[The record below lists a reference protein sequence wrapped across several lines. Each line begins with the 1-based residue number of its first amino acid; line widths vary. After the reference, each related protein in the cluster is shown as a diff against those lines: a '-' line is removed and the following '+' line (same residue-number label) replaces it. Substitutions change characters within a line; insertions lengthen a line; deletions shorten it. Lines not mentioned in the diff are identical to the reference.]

1 MTKQLAEQVPTSN
14 TAAERA
20 IMPWLDMLSGFLDRG
35 IPSASLIWE
44 MGQKLQKTGDATG
57 AKRCEQLNYMLHN
70 SSIPNSV
77 KMGEGTVFGYGG
89 IGVVI
94 HGLAELGK
102 GVVVGTNVTIGGK
115 TNPANRINSNETRI
129 YVPKIGDY
137 VYLATGCKVL
147 GGVEIGAMSII
158 GANSVVISDIP
169 PLSVAAGS
177 PAKVKKRITPEN
189 CLEYRGSFSGLKHLS
204 REEFVEYVREMSL
217 TLKDVY

>member
-1 MTKQLAEQVPTSN
+1 MPKFHMKKTTEINPSGS
-14 TAAERA
+14 TAAEQA
-20 IMPWLDMLSGFLDRG
+20 ITPWLEMLSGFMDRG

-44 MGQKLQKTGDATG
+44 MGRKFQKEGDAVG
-57 AKRCEQLNYMLHN
+57 VRRCEQLNYILHN
-70 SSIPNSV
+70 SSIPTSV
-77 KMGEGTVFGYGG
+77 QLGEGTTFGYGG

-115 TNPANRINSNETRI
+115 TNPANRVNSNETRV
-129 YVPKIGDY
+129 YVPRIGDH

-147 GGVEIGAMSII
+147 GGEEIGAMSII

-177 PAKVKKRITPEN
+177 PAKVRRSITPEN

-204 REEFVEYVREMSL
+204 REQFVEYVREMAA
-217 TLKDVY
+217 